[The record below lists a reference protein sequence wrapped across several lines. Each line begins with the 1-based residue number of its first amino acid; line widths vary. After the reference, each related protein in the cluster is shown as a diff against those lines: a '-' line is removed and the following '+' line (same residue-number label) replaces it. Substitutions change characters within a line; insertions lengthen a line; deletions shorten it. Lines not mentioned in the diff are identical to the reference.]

1 MKRTAAALA
10 FAGILAAVLFSAG
23 CSGPGVTAASV
34 RGASVQEIAADHLS
48 AVLLVKSWFKIL
60 YQKAGEGGDC
70 EPTFNFEDLPDGS
83 FRMWGTNSDCSE
95 YDWTI
100 HLDESGT
107 GTLTSPDG
115 SSVTMTWGVPVWV
128 GGVVTQD
135 VEEAY
140 GDGARIAY
148 TIIADFDAPGTPQTW
163 DGTATLPDG
172 RAMTFLL
179 NRVDEVE
186 DRLTLALPDGSE
198 LEVRVPLTWAPGAP
212 FWPVFSKG
220 ANGTF
225 TAPSTNKLDFQL
237 SAEGERWD
245 RWRFASSDGYE
256 GAFTLG
262 EDLDGSGQL
271 TEGGRIVAALRW
283 HATGLGTLD
292 LLAAGSAEV
301 TPSAAARDFQ
311 IDQWV
316 ATVAAMGPAP
326 MY

>member
-1 MKRTAAALA
+1 MTRTATALA
-10 FAGILAAVLFSAG
+10 LAGILAAVLFSAG

-34 RGASVQEIAADHLS
+34 RGASVQEVAADHLS

-60 YQKAGEGGDC
+60 YQKQTEGGDC

-95 YDWTI
+95 YDWI
-100 HLDESGT
+100 IRPDESGT
-107 GTLTSPDG
+107 GTLRWADG
-115 SSVTMTWGVPVWV
+115 SSLTMTWGVPVWV

-135 VEEAY
+135 VEEVY

-148 TIIADFDAPGTPQTW
+148 TVTADFDAAGTPQTW

-179 NRVDEVE
+179 KRVDEVE
-186 DRLTLALPDGSE
+186 DDLTLALPDGSQ
-198 LEVRVPLTWAPGAP
+198 LEVRLALTWAPGAP
-212 FWPVFSKG
+212 FWPVFSEG

-225 TAPSTNKLDFQL
+225 TAPSGNRLDFQL

-262 EDLDGSGQL
+262 QDMDGSGQL
-271 TEGGRIVAALRW
+271 TKGGRIVGALRW
-283 HATGLGTLD
+283 LPTGSGTLE
-292 LLAAGSAEV
+292 LVAAASAEV
-301 TPSAAARDFQ
+301 VPSAAARDFQ

-316 ATVAAMGPAP
+316 STVAAMGPAP